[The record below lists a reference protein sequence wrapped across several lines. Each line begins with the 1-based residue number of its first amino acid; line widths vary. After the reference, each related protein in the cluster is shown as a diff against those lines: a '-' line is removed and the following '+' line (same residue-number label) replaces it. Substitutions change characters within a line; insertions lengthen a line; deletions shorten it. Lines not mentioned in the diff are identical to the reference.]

1 MTTATA
7 PVSTCAATACA
18 FNDSQ
23 SCTAVAITVG
33 GVAGTA
39 SCTTFAELDV
49 RAGLNDGHGQV
60 GACHRVDCVHN
71 SNLLCSASG
80 IEVADSA
87 ACTTYEA
94 R

>member
-7 PVSTCAATACA
+7 PVSACAATACA
-18 FNDSQ
+18 FNDNR

-33 GVAGTA
+33 GTAGTA

-49 RAGLNDGHGQV
+49 RAGLGDGQGQV
-60 GACHRVDCVHN
+60 GACHRVECVHN
-71 SNLLCSASG
+71 SNLLCSADG
-80 IEVADSA
+80 IDVADSA
-87 ACTTYEA
+87 ACATYEA

>member
-7 PVSTCAATACA
+7 PVSTCAACA

>member
-7 PVSTCAATACA
+7 PVSACAATACA
-18 FNDSQ
+18 FNDNQ
-23 SCTAVAITVG
+23 GCTAVAITVG
-33 GVAGTA
+33 GAAGSA
-39 SCTTFAELDV
+39 SFSELDV
-49 RAGLNDGHGQV
+49 RAGLSDGQGQV

-71 SNLLCSASG
+71 SNLLCSAGG
-80 IEVADSA
+80 IEVADTA